1 METKKIFNKN
11 SGLIIGLVLA
21 VGISYSLG
29 FQSGFQEAGQK
40 TIYKDNPEIAADFS
54 LFWKAWDTF
63 KQNYVHN
70 KNLTD
75 QEMLYG
81 AIAGM
86 MGSAEDPYSV
96 FFKPSDAKKFEEDI
110 SGNFGGIG
118 AEIAIRNSQLMIVA
132 PLKDTPAERAGLK
145 SGDKILKINDT
156 SSDTLTAVEEAVKLI
171 RGPKGTTVVLAISRE
186 GWESSKEFSIVRD
199 TISVPTLDWEMKS
212 DKIAYIHLYGF
223 NENAPLAFYRAA
235 LPAILSG
242 ARGIVLDLRN
252 NPGGYLEVAVD
263 LAGWFL
269 KNGDVVVREEF
280 SSDKQDIIKANGNSA
295 LADLPTVILVNQGS
309 ASASEI
315 LAGALRDNRQI
326 KIIGETTFGK
336 GTVQEIKKFSDGSEM
351 KVSVAQWLLPNGDT
365 IDKKGITPDIEIK
378 LTEDD
383 VKAKRDPQLDKALEI
398 LRAEINK

>member
-110 SGNFGGIG
+110 SGNFGG
-118 AEIAIRNSQLMIVA
+118 
-132 PLKDTPAERAGLK
+132 
-145 SGDKILKINDT
+145 
-156 SSDTLTAVEEAVKLI
+156 
-171 RGPKGTTVVLAISRE
+171 
-186 GWESSKEFSIVRD
+186 
-199 TISVPTLDWEMKS
+199 
-212 DKIAYIHLYGF
+212 
-223 NENAPLAFYRAA
+223 
-235 LPAILSG
+235 
-242 ARGIVLDLRN
+242 
-252 NPGGYLEVAVD
+252 
-263 LAGWFL
+263 
-269 KNGDVVVREEF
+269 
-280 SSDKQDIIKANGNSA
+280 
-295 LADLPTVILVNQGS
+295 
-309 ASASEI
+309 
-315 LAGALRDNRQI
+315 
-326 KIIGETTFGK
+326 
-336 GTVQEIKKFSDGSEM
+336 
-351 KVSVAQWLLPNGDT
+351 
-365 IDKKGITPDIEIK
+365 
-378 LTEDD
+378 
-383 VKAKRDPQLDKALEI
+383 
-398 LRAEINK
+398 